1 MRLNPTGTQSLIAG
15 SYQKYYNQ
23 VLRYIAGKINDVA
36 EAENLTQ
43 DVWVRLMTCG
53 KELSADMLTSLIYT
67 IARNLVNDYLRKL
80 YTRRQYDADNAA
92 NHADEIDDSAESA
105 FYAANLAAFEMK
117 RVECLPQQRRN
128 IYKMSR
134 FEDQSVSDIA
144 ARLMLSA
151 RTVENHL
158 RISRREV
165 RTYIASLA

>member
-1 MRLNPTGTQSLIAG
+1 MRLNPTGTQSIIAG

-43 DVWVRLMTCG
+43 DVWVRLMTCD
-53 KELSADMLTSLIYT
+53 KELSADGIASLIYR
-67 IARNLVNDYLRKL
+67 IACNLVNDYLRKL
-80 YTRRQYDADNAA
+80 YTRRQYDADSA
-92 NHADEIDDSAESA
+92 NRADDTDDSAESA

-117 RVECLPQQRRN
+117 RVECLPPQRRN

-165 RTYIASLA
+165 RTYMASLA

>member
-1 MRLNPTGTQSLIAG
+1 MRQNPTGTQAIIAG
-15 SYQKYYNQ
+15 SYQRHWNN
-23 VLRYIAGKINDVA
+23 VLRYITSKINDVA
-36 EAENLTQ
+36 EAENLAQ

-53 KELSADMLTSLIYT
+53 KQLSQEMLTSLIYT

-80 YTRRQYDADNAA
+80 YTRRQYDADSA
-92 NHADEIDDSAESA
+92 NNLADEIDDSAESS
-105 FYAANLAAFEMK
+105 FYARNLAAFEMK
-117 RVECLPQQRRN
+117 RVECLPLQRRN

-144 ARLMLSA
+144 RKLYLST

-165 RTYIASLA
+165 RTYMASLA